1 MKVKNKNDLF
11 NEFPSF
17 CALLSNY
24 CKVDAKSIFNEKNGL
39 KILFFLLFW
48 ASLIVDIYY
57 LGIFSGKKMAKKHT
71 LTRYHEQHE
80 SKILMDCRLSDVLF
94 SYIHKKKIV
103 PKKRVAESP
112 QTRY

>member
-80 SKILMDCRLSDVLF
+80 SKILMDCRLSDVLPF
-94 SYIHKKKIV
+94 VH
-103 PKKRVAESP
+103 
-112 QTRY
+112 T